1 MTTSKYIRTSSVY
14 TPIHYNINSEGDEKI
29 GEHVCLF
36 KYTGAFH
43 NYIYYEIDN
52 NKFLI
57 RTAWIINYHN
67 KIKETLENTENVKI
81 FYFDSDKQEKDNKCN
96 WIAKAHFSEWLV
108 DKGSIFKFTNN
119 PNITYEHGVSVGLK
133 ALEEN
138 YPLLEILIIIIFTL
152 ILPITLII
160 IYFYIFHTHLFKS
173 NNSNRLSRTQNSNT
187 YNENRD

>member
-1 MTTSKYIRTSSVY
+1 MSKNNNIRASSVY
-14 TPIHYNINSEGDEKI
+14 TPIQYSTNSDSDEKI
-29 GEHVCLF
+29 GEHICLF

-43 NYIYYEIDN
+43 KYIYYEIDN

-57 RTAWIINYHN
+57 RTAWIVSYHN
-67 KIKETLENTENVKI
+67 KIKKSLENKENVKI
-81 FYFDSDKQEKDNKCN
+81 FYFGSNRQEKDNKCN
-96 WIAKAHFSEWLV
+96 WIVKAHFSEWLV

-119 PNITYEHGVSVGLK
+119 PNITYEHGVSIGLK

-160 IYFYIFHTHLFKS
+160 ICYYIFQAYKS
-173 NNSNRLSRTQNSNT
+173 EKNNSNRLIRTQDSNT
-187 YNENRD
+187 YNEIRD